1 MNLYTSSLTEIGSVR
16 HDGPATAKRI
26 IDLRQKVFAKE
37 QPPLSPESLGALPG
51 SHLDQKD
58 WQALLDDGTITLQMP
73 EQIPDEGPEPDTEAA
88 LKQMM
93 MIDEAKTV
101 TVGQTENY
109 GQTIIETM
117 NNQMKSHLKELS
129 MVISNDIRD
138 LKNRF
143 DDHVGG
149 LTKKLHNTITEARDT
164 QSEFKHQLKE
174 TQETVNYL
182 IARLP
187 RLIRNLEGL
196 AMVRMTIS
204 FCQVYGHYRPKTKCP
219 SDSTSLG
226 IGPIG

>member
-1 MNLYTSSLTEIGSVR
+1 
-16 HDGPATAKRI
+16 
-26 IDLRQKVFAKE
+26 
-37 QPPLSPESLGALPG
+37 
-51 SHLDQKD
+51 
-58 WQALLDDGTITLQMP
+58 MP

-93 MIDEAKTV
+93 LDDAKTV
-101 TVGQTENY
+101 TVGQMVNY

-117 NNQMKSHLKELS
+117 NTQMKSHLKGLS

-143 DDHVGG
+143 DDHIGG
-149 LTKKLHNTITEARDT
+149 LTNKLRKTITEARDT

-182 IARLP
+182 VGRLP
-187 RLIRNLEGL
+187 PAYSESGGPGNGQNDDLC
-196 AMVRMTIS
+196 
-204 FCQVYGHYRPKTKCP
+204 CQVCGHYRPKTKCP